1 MEVVVLVPCCNLFQ
15 SVNNVF
21 SAIILVD
28 IIPLCTFLSPLTL
41 NTLNSISTPLLQHP
55 KVELSLF
62 DVAIGLVL
70 LRFTLHHG
78 CKAPYKQ
85 NESISAVRIQIHKRI
100 DRDNL

>member
-1 MEVVVLVPCCNLFQ
+1 MEVVVLVPCSNLFQ

-21 SAIILVD
+21 SPIILVD
-28 IIPLCTFLSPLTL
+28 IIPLCTFLSSLTL
-41 NTLNSISTPLLQHP
+41 NTLNSISTPLLQQP
-55 KVELSLF
+55 NAKLSLL

-78 CKAPYKQ
+78 CKAPCNQ
-85 NESISAVRIQIHKRI
+85 NESISAVRVQIHKRV